1 MNNNYLEIEN
11 QLLLYKSK
19 AQILQMYIELL
30 KRTDKAIE
38 YIETNVKEHEHDDYD
53 ITLYY
58 SLNQNECDEL
68 LEILR
73 GNSNEQ

>member
-38 YIETNVKEHEHDDYD
+38 ILQDNSSYDDSD
-53 ITLYY
+53 FEGMKF
-58 SLNQNECDEL
+58 QNDL

-73 GNSNEQ
+73 GKDEKK